1 MTQQFKFLGPD
12 ATNKNA
18 GVSADPVGG
27 EELLYVKLIVIEGFD
42 LLDCGA
48 LGLWTV
54 GYEEVEVGEVVC
66 VSVLQ
71 DIFDL
76 LKQLSP
82 LLEKQSCLRI
92 SDQIK
97 NVVSLIL
104 NAKFLRW
111 APTNEIRLSEQ
122 KLTLSF
128 LTQQISRSSA
138 SPAS

>member
-54 GYEEVEVGEVVC
+54 SYEEMEVGEVVS

-71 DIFDL
+71 NIFDL
-76 LKQLSP
+76 LK
-82 LLEKQSCLRI
+82 
-92 SDQIK
+92 
-97 NVVSLIL
+97 
-104 NAKFLRW
+104 
-111 APTNEIRLSEQ
+111 
-122 KLTLSF
+122 
-128 LTQQISRSSA
+128 
-138 SPAS
+138 